1 MRAFDF
7 FSPQTLTEA
16 KALLNQ
22 YGEAASVLAGGTDL
36 VIEINEG
43 HAKPDMVIDI
53 KKLKE
58 LEYVRIDGELIRIG
72 ALTSFN
78 MICQSPIIKEQV
90 RVLYD
95 AASKVGSPQIRC
107 LGTIG
112 GNLSTASVA
121 GDGVSAMMTLGASV
135 VLESQHGT
143 RVMPLSEFLDG
154 KGVSNRNALQAD
166 EIMTEVFF
174 ARPDE
179 YTATAFYKL
188 AKRKSLAISVIG
200 AGMLVQ
206 VDQAGICTRASLR
219 GGCLARYPLHFKEA
233 EAHLLGKKITMALLN
248 ETLPM
253 LHDAVYESAKSRPWS
268 VFYKKES
275 VQGVYRKLFD
285 SILEQL
291 NGKSYE

>member
-1 MRAFDF
+1 MKAFDF
-7 FSPQTLTEA
+7 FAPTTIVEA

-22 YGEAASVLAGGTDL
+22 YGESASILAGGTDI
-36 VIEINEG
+36 VIEMNEG
-43 HAKPDMVIDI
+43 HVKPDVVIDI
-53 KKLKE
+53 KKLKD
-58 LEYVRIDGELIRIG
+58 LEYIRIDGEQLRIG
-72 ALTSFN
+72 TLSTFA
-78 MICQSPIIKEQV
+78 MIASHPVIQERV
-90 RVLYD
+90 RVLCQ
-95 AASKVGSPQIRC
+95 AASKVGSPQIRN

-112 GNLSTASVA
+112 GNLSTSSVA
-121 GDGVSAMMTLGASV
+121 GDGVSAMMTLNASV
-135 VLESQHGT
+135 VLDSGRGLRT
-143 RVMPLSEFLDG
+143 MLLAEFLDG
-154 KGVSNRNALQAD
+154 KGVSNRNALLAD

-174 ARPDE
+174 DLPDDH
-179 YTATAFYKL
+179 TATAFYKL

-206 VDQAGICTRASLR
+206 VDGAGICTRASMR
-219 GGCLARYPLHFKEA
+219 GGCLSRYPLHFKAA
-233 EAHLLGKKITMALLN
+233 EDHLIGNRITMDLLE

-291 NGKSYE
+291 NGKANE

>member
-7 FSPQTLTEA
+7 FAPKTINEA

-22 YGEAASVLAGGTDL
+22 YQESASILAGGTDI
-36 VIEINEG
+36 VIEMNED
-43 HAKPDMVIDI
+43 HTKPDVVIDI
-53 KKLKE
+53 KKLKD
-58 LEYVRIDGELIRIG
+58 LEYIRIEGDKIRIG
-72 ALTSFN
+72 ALTTFA
-78 MICQSPIIKEQV
+78 MISSNTVIQDRV
-90 RVLYD
+90 RVLYE
-95 AASKVGSPQIRC
+95 ASSKVGSPQIRS

-121 GDGVSAMMTLGASV
+121 GDGVSAMMTLNASV
-135 VLESQHGT
+135 VLESVGGKRT
-143 RVMPLSEFLDG
+143 MPLAEFLDG
-154 KGVSNRNALQAD
+154 KGFSNRNALQAD

-174 ARPDE
+174 DMPDD

-206 VDQAGICTRASLR
+206 VDEDGICTKASMR

-233 EAHLLGKKITMALLN
+233 EAHLHGKKITMNLLE

-275 VQGVYRKLFD
+275 VQGVYRKLFVT
-285 SILEQL
+285 ILEQL